1 MIKHFIN
8 IYLPVPLGKTST
20 LRSSAAFLISLIF
33 MLILFINSSK
43 AQSILSPEE
52 AIDIALKNNYSLQ
65 VSKTAMDIAK
75 NNFNFGNSGFLPQ
88 LGFNLSKTY
97 GTSKINQEYAS
108 GLKVE
113 KSDVNSNNLNTGIS
127 FNWTLFDGLKMF
139 NTYNKLETLTKIS
152 DFQFMENK
160 EDLVF
165 NVLAAYY
172 FIVEQKKYI
181 SLIQTNLNIYNEKIK
196 IAELKL
202 NLGSGSNLELL
213 QAKVD
218 LNAQK
223 AALLKQAVNISNSRA
238 ELNKLLA
245 RDADIDFDVSDTIII
260 NYNPTL
266 ADLKNSSAS
275 HNTGLNIYKNN
286 IELSR
291 YNSKDIVSQ
300 RYPKLSFLMN
310 YNFTSSENQAGF
322 SLLNSNLGF
331 TRGFTLSYSLFDGFN
346 NNIKLKN
353 AKLGEQQALMLFNQ
367 VKTEVET
374 ALLKA
379 FNTFTLNLQMLN
391 LEEENIKISREN
403 LNVALEKFRL
413 GTISS
418 LEFKEAQNSFESA
431 YIRLINARYDTK
443 LSEITLMKLN
453 GDLAK

>member
-1 MIKHFIN
+1 
-8 IYLPVPLGKTST
+8 
-20 LRSSAAFLISLIF
+20 
-33 MLILFINSSK
+33 
-43 AQSILSPEE
+43 
-52 AIDIALKNNYSLQ
+52 
-65 VSKTAMDIAK
+65 
-75 NNFNFGNSGFLPQ
+75 
-88 LGFNLSKTY
+88 
-97 GTSKINQEYAS
+97 
-108 GLKVE
+108 
-113 KSDVNSNNLNTGIS
+113 
-127 FNWTLFDGLKMF
+127 
-139 NTYNKLETLTKIS
+139 
-152 DFQFMENK
+152 
-160 EDLVF
+160 
-165 NVLAAYY
+165 
-172 FIVEQKKYI
+172 
-181 SLIQTNLNIYNEKIK
+181 
-196 IAELKL
+196 
-202 NLGSGSNLELL
+202 
-213 QAKVD
+213 
-218 LNAQK
+218 
-223 AALLKQAVNISNSRA
+223 
-238 ELNKLLA
+238 
-245 RDADIDFDVSDTIII
+245 
-260 NYNPTL
+260 
-266 ADLKNSSAS
+266 KNSSAS
-275 HNTGLNIYKNN
+275 QNTGLNIYKHN

-310 YNFTSSENQAGF
+310 YNFTRSENQAGF

-367 VKTEVET
+367 VKTEVES